1 MKDLKWGEII
11 KRNNELGLKMSGPV
25 KQIALLSNTTN
36 FQLKEIL
43 ELELRELGI
52 AVEIDT
58 GDYDLIL
65 QDSIHFKN
73 HDAVIVFWELS
84 NLIDGFHYKYNSLGD
99 DKLDSLANKIELEIE
114 STLENLKD
122 TALVLINKF
131 TSIHFDENVLEQSK
145 LNALSDRLNNFV
157 QSIILKNQLLV
168 NIEKIIA
175 VNGID
180 QAIDYRQ
187 FQSSKSLYTKDFYFN
202 YVKYIKSAFLASN
215 GMVKKVL
222 VLDCDNTL
230 WGGILGEDGEDKIQM
245 NDLSNKGKSYHEV
258 QHLIRGYKSKG
269 ILLALCSKNN
279 IADVNNVL
287 DNHEDMILKQDDFV
301 SKKVNWTDKAQNL
314 IDLSKELNLGLDS
327 FIFIDDSEFEIGLVQ
342 RELPQVKSVLV
353 PKDLS
358 EYPDLIRS
366 LERDLFSFSLTKE
379 DSDKTSMYIQET
391 KRVEAKT
398 KHRSMDDYLESLS
411 LNMQVVFDSDISVDR
426 AAQMTQKTNQFNL
439 RTQRYTESEIQNFI
453 ESDNHLV
460 SIFSLGDMYGD
471 YGVTGLCII
480 NFNENIAFID
490 TFLMSC
496 RVIGRNVEFSFFAQI
511 IKKLR
516 TLIDKEL
523 ILEAEWISTP
533 KNNQVIEFYD
543 NLGFECI
550 TEASESKTYRLSLSK
565 YKAIN
570 KSYIKIIE

>member
-25 KQIALLSNTTN
+25 KKIALLSNTTN
-36 FQLKEIL
+36 FLLKEIL

-52 AVEIDT
+52 AVEIDL

-65 QDSIHFKN
+65 QDSAHFKN

-84 NLIDGFHYKYNSLGD
+84 NLIDGFHYKYNSLD
-99 DKLDSLANKIELEIE
+99 DDMLDSLANKVELEIE

-122 TALVLINKF
+122 TPLVLTNKF

-145 LNALSDRLNNFV
+145 LNSLSDRLNNYV
-157 QSIILKNQLLV
+157 QSIMLKNQLLV

-175 VNGID
+175 VTGIG

-187 FQSSKSLYTKDFYFN
+187 FQSSKSLYTKNFYFN

-215 GMVKKVL
+215 GMVKKVI

-258 QHLIRGYKSKG
+258 QHLIKGYKSKG

-279 IADVNNVL
+279 MVDVDNVL
-287 DNHEDMILKQDDFV
+287 DNHQDMLLRQDDFV
-301 SKKVNWTDKAQNL
+301 LKKVNWTDKAQNL
-314 IDLSKELNLGLDS
+314 IDLSNELNLGLDS

-366 LERDLFSFSLTKE
+366 IERDLFSFSITKE

-391 KRVEAKT
+391 KRVEVKKAHK
-398 KHRSMDDYLESLS
+398 SMDDYLESLG
-411 LNMQVVFDSDISVDR
+411 LNMQVAFDSEVSVER
-426 AAQMTQKTNQFNL
+426 ATQMTQKTNQFNL
-439 RTQRYTESEIQNFI
+439 RTQRYTESEINNFI
-453 ESDNHLV
+453 KSDKYLV
-460 SIFSLGDMYGD
+460 STFSLGDMYGE

-480 NFNENIAFID
+480 NFKENIAFID

-516 TLIDKEL
+516 TFTDKEL
-523 ILEAEWISTP
+523 ILKAEWISTP

-543 NLGFECI
+543 NLGFEC
-550 TEASESKTYRLSLSK
+550 TSEASESKIYILSLSDYRSNQK
-565 YKAIN
+565 D
-570 KSYIKIIE
+570 YIEILE

>member
-25 KQIALLSNTTN
+25 KKIALLSNTTN

-84 NLIDGFHYKYNSLGD
+84 NLIDGFNYKYNSLGD
-99 DKLDSLANKIELEIE
+99 DKLDSLANKVELEIE

-145 LNALSDRLNNFV
+145 LNALSDRLNIFA

-175 VNGID
+175 VTGID

-202 YVKYIKSAFLASN
+202 YVEYIKSAFLASN

-279 IADVNNVL
+279 MADVNNVL

-398 KHRSMDDYLESLS
+398 KHRSMDDYLESLG
-411 LNMQVVFDSDISVDR
+411 LNMQVAFDSDISVDR

-460 SIFSLGDMYGD
+460 SIFSLGDMYGE

-496 RVIGRNVEFSFFAQI
+496 RVIGRNVEFSFFAEI

-523 ILEAEWISTP
+523 MLEAEWISTP

-550 TEASESKTYRLSLSK
+550 TEASESKIYRLSLSK

-570 KSYIKIIE
+570 KDYIKIIE